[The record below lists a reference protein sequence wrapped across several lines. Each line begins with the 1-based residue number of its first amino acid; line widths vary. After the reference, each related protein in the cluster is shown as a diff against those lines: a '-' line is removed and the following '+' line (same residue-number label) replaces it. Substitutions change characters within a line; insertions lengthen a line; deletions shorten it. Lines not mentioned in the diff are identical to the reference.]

1 MTLRALVAARSEL
14 EVFRLQGK
22 ITSLEQIKGLKADY
36 EAAVRTKDGE

>member
-1 MTLRALVAARSEL
+1 MTLRALVAAQSEL

-36 EAAVRTKDGE
+36 EAAAKLK